1 MYERA
6 MIKQREKEIKR
17 KEVITKQQEEEMS
30 AATFHPVT
38 NNKRVEKRPRQ
49 SKPKSSHNKI
59 NRVQCK
65 EDFPS
70 PAATNYQPMR
80 NQNFIDAQ
88 NSSPRADQA
97 YMPKERESP
106 IRTDPIPMRGKG
118 PRQAQPFD
126 DREE

>member
-6 MIKQREKEIKR
+6 MIMKREKEIKR
-17 KEVITKQQEEEMS
+17 KEVISKQEEDEMS

-38 NNKRVEKRPRQ
+38 NNKSALKKPRH
-49 SKPKSSHNKI
+49 SKPKSSHNKV

-80 NQNFIDAQ
+80 NQNINNA
-88 NSSPRADQA
+88 NYSSPRNADA
-97 YMPKERESP
+97 
-106 IRTDPIPMRGKG
+106 
-118 PRQAQPFD
+118 F
-126 DREE
+126 